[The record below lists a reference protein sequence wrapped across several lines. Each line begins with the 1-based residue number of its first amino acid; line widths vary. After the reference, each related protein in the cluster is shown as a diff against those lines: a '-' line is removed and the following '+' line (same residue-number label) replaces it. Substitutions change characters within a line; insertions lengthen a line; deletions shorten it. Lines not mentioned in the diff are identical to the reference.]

1 VTIAIVGSAY
11 DGSLNGFGY
20 REICFTAKALDPRTP
35 RPWRGPFN
43 QHLATA
49 VGTTDF
55 DVFFQ
60 HEDLRT
66 SYRVSPPFLRPQS
79 RESRIA
85 SIRPASNVLRSDP
98 VGLARHS

>member
-1 VTIAIVGSAY
+1 VSLAKSVVSLPTEVTIAIVGSAY
-11 DGSLNGFGY
+11 DGSLNGFRY
-20 REICFTAKALDPRTP
+20 REICFTANALDQRAA

-49 VGTTDF
+49 IGTTDF

-66 SYRVSPPFLRPQS
+66 SSCVRVVYRVSPPFLSSRPK
-79 RESRIA
+79 
-85 SIRPASNVLRSDP
+85 
-98 VGLARHS
+98 LAAI

>member
-20 REICFTAKALDPRTP
+20 REICFTAKAFDPRTP
-35 RPWRGPFN
+35 RAWRGPFN

-55 DVFFQ
+55 DVFFR

-66 SYRVSPPFLRPQS
+66 SSRVPVVYRCPRRF
-79 RESRIA
+79 
-85 SIRPASNVLRSDP
+85 
-98 VGLARHS
+98 